1 MNEII
6 SRSLQILPPG
16 EQVRKTASFSFS
28 TAYFSVEES
37 EQRCVDTQVRRLCS
51 TDWLTAWCVH
61 VIRWCLQSRGLQVEA
76 TPRMVC
82 VWDRFIQTFDRKT
95 SLMYKLFKTNIIR
108 RVHEHS
114 VQISKAPFSSMYC
127 IWCRLFFFKQKKLQN
142 AVFVFF
148 PAWLVMTEK
157 EKKKTQ
163 IRQSQNKHLR
173 NKLLYSWKRFHL
185 HTDPCKC
192 SERWRA
198 SFTFFVWNKSTLNGS
213 GKKKK
218 SANQLVS
225 LLKAW
230 IFPFFL
236 IKSSRSHPENFAV

>member
-6 SRSLQILPPG
+6 SRNLQILPPG

-37 EQRCVDTQVRRLCS
+37 EQRCVDAQVRRICS
-51 TDWLTAWCVH
+51 TDWLTECCAH

-82 VWDRFIQTFDRKT
+82 VWDRFIQTFDKKT

-127 IWCRLFFFKQKKLQN
+127 IWCRLFLKKQNKKQRN
-142 AVFVFF
+142 AVCFF

-157 EKKKTQ
+157 EKKTQ

-198 SFTFFVWNKSTLNGS
+198 SFTFFVWNK
-213 GKKKK
+213 KHFKWKWRK
-218 SANQLVS
+218 RNQQIN
-225 LLKAW
+225 W
-230 IFPFFL
+230 YRF
-236 IKSSRSHPENFAV
+236 

>member
-127 IWCRLFFFKQKKLQN
+127 IWCRLFFLNKKNYKML
-142 AVFVFF
+142 FLFF
-148 PAWLVMTEK
+148 SSLVGYDRK
-157 EKKKTQ
+157 KKKKTQ

-230 IFPFFL
+230 IFPFFFL

>member
-1 MNEII
+1 MTPVAWTHIHVLFKTKYKAYQPELTAIRGWSICLKRKMNEII

-127 IWCRLFFFKQKKLQN
+127 IWCRLFFLNKKNYKML
-142 AVFVFF
+142 FLFF
-148 PAWLVMTEK
+148 FQPGWLW
-157 EKKKTQ
+157 Q
-163 IRQSQNKHLR
+163 
-173 NKLLYSWKRFHL
+173 
-185 HTDPCKC
+185 
-192 SERWRA
+192 
-198 SFTFFVWNKSTLNGS
+198 
-213 GKKKK
+213 KKKK
-218 SANQLVS
+218 KNTNQTIT
-225 LLKAW
+225 K
-230 IFPFFL
+230 
-236 IKSSRSHPENFAV
+236 

>member
-127 IWCRLFFFKQKKLQN
+127 IWCRLFFLNKKNYKTL
-142 AVFVFF
+142 FLFF
-148 PAWLVMTEK
+148 FQPGWLW
-157 EKKKTQ
+157 Q
-163 IRQSQNKHLR
+163 
-173 NKLLYSWKRFHL
+173 
-185 HTDPCKC
+185 
-192 SERWRA
+192 
-198 SFTFFVWNKSTLNGS
+198 
-213 GKKKK
+213 KKKK
-218 SANQLVS
+218 KKHKSDNHKINTWEINSYTAENGFTSIRTHANVQKGDGLLSPS
-225 LLKAW
+225 LCGIKA
-230 IFPFFL
+230 L
-236 IKSSRSHPENFAV
+236 

>member
-127 IWCRLFFFKQKKLQN
+127 IWCRLFFLKQKKLQN

-157 EKKKTQ
+157 EKKKHKSDNHKINTWEINSYTAENGFTS
-163 IRQSQNKHLR
+163 IRTHANVQKGDG
-173 NKLLYSWKRFHL
+173 LLS
-185 HTDPCKC
+185 P
-192 SERWRA
+192 
-198 SFTFFVWNKSTLNGS
+198 
-213 GKKKK
+213 
-218 SANQLVS
+218 S
-225 LLKAW
+225 LCGIKA
-230 IFPFFL
+230 L
-236 IKSSRSHPENFAV
+236 

>member
-1 MNEII
+1 
-6 SRSLQILPPG
+6 
-16 EQVRKTASFSFS
+16 
-28 TAYFSVEES
+28 
-37 EQRCVDTQVRRLCS
+37 
-51 TDWLTAWCVH
+51 
-61 VIRWCLQSRGLQVEA
+61 
-76 TPRMVC
+76 MVC

-127 IWCRLFFFKQKKLQN
+127 IWCRLFFLNKKNYKML
-142 AVFVFF
+142 FLFF
-148 PAWLVMTEK
+148 SSLVSYDRK
-157 EKKKTQ
+157 RKKKTQ

-230 IFPFFL
+230 IFPFFFF